1 MLCFVEGKRHDASM
15 LKDSGLLQDLGQ
27 YAFSTTGTPMC
38 IYGDPA
44 YPLRIHLQ
52 GPFRDAIL
60 TPQKEMYNYSMSS
73 VGTSV
78 EWLFGD
84 IQNYFKFI
92 DFKKNLKVGLS
103 SVGKCMQ
110 FQPYCVMHSHVYM
123 EMKRQSISS
132 WIPQAYKII
141 LFDCKDC
148 LTSEDFK
155 VTTEV
160 LH

>member
-73 VGTSV
+73 VRISV

-103 SVGKCMQ
+103 SVGKM
-110 FQPYCVMHSHVYM
+110 YAVSALL
-123 EMKRQSISS
+123 RN
-132 WIPQAYKII
+132 A
-141 LFDCKDC
+141 LTC
-148 LTSEDFK
+148 LYGNKTSEYFQLDPPSLQDYFI
-155 VTTEV
+155 
-160 LH
+160 